1 MKSDPVAA
9 GASVVFVTAASAEQ
23 AGLIAHAL
31 VGERLAACVNVVS
44 PIRSIYRW
52 NDEVQS
58 DTEHLMIVKTRAN
71 LVAKVAVR
79 VKELH
84 SYEVP
89 EVIALPIVAGAEA
102 YLDWLF
108 ASTTAE
114 PRVVSAGRR
123 TTSKRR
129 RKK

>member
-1 MKSDPVAA
+1 MKNETATRA
-9 GASVVFVTAASAEQ
+9 CVVFVTAGSQEQ

-31 VGERLAACVNVVS
+31 VGERLAACVNIVS

-52 NDEVQS
+52 NDEVQT
-58 DTEHLMIVKTRAN
+58 DTEHLMIIKTRAK
-71 LVAKVAVR
+71 LVPKIEAR

-89 EVIALPIVAGAEA
+89 EVIALPILAGARS
-102 YLDWLF
+102 YLDWVI
-108 ASTTAE
+108 AATSVPTVAVRKS
-114 PRVVSAGRR
+114 PRATGRG
-123 TTSKRR
+123 R